1 MNVISLC
8 WVLAMITVSST
19 VFHHGLVIITLEPS
33 MHCLRSDNDDIVM
46 DVARSPVGNVPS

>member
-1 MNVISLC
+1 MNAISLC
-8 WVLAMITVSST
+8 WVLAMIMVSST

-33 MHCLRSDNDDIVM
+33 MNCLRSDNDDIVM